1 MATYGDGGL
10 ERQNQFTEEIR
21 KFLEE
26 ATDDN
31 EEFIFPEKVRRG
43 RGRELRGV
51 RRDARRTSDAGGRPT
66 PTRARIGARIHHVGV
81 GWGQGEGRCCCSACR
96 RPSGTSFAF
105 SRALPQFLGLAPIP
119 RECGAGSP
127 PLPRT
132 RA

>member
-43 RGRELRGV
+43 RGRELQRCGADHPNGRDTACTGPARG
-51 RRDARRTSDAGGRPT
+51 
-66 PTRARIGARIHHVGV
+66 GV
-81 GWGQGEGRCCCSACR
+81 GLESAQTQR
-96 RPSGTSFAF
+96 VFGDHLRNPMHIGKLIHF
-105 SRALPQFLGLAPIP
+105 
-119 RECGAGSP
+119 
-127 PLPRT
+127 
-132 RA
+132 

>member
-43 RGRELRGV
+43 RGRELRV
-51 RRDARRTSDAGGRPT
+51 CAG
-66 PTRARIGARIHHVGV
+66 TRAAPATRGGAQRPPGRAS
-81 GWGQGEGRCCCSACR
+81 GPEYTMWG
-96 RPSGTSFAF
+96 
-105 SRALPQFLGLAPIP
+105 
-119 RECGAGSP
+119 
-127 PLPRT
+127 
-132 RA
+132 